1 MSAHFTPM
9 AFIDAHF
16 EPPAALNPDR
26 NEALGLTLS
35 AVLPVVAVAAV
46 AGLVALFGIGDSVRL
61 YSDPLSALLFVPL
74 FPLWGAAHW
83 FAAREGEAGRVASR
97 WVLGLIGFGLVYPFI
112 YGMADAFWL
121 GWANIAWLILIAA
134 TALRLAPVSQ
144 PALLLV
150 LPSLAWVAL
159 AAIPGYVLLTNGWS
173 PGFAVTVGALSGSDS
188 D

>member
-1 MSAHFTPM
+1 M
-9 AFIDAHF
+9 AFLDVHD
-16 EPPAALNPDR
+16 ETPAALDPGR
-26 NEALGLTLS
+26 NEVLGLTLS
-35 AVLPVVAVAAV
+35 AFLPVAAAFAV
-46 AGLVALFGIGDSVRL
+46 AGLVAFLGLGENVPH
-61 YSDPLSALLFVPL
+61 YADPMMALLFVPL

-83 FAAREGEAGRVASR
+83 FAAREGEAGRSAAR

-112 YGMADAFWL
+112 YGIADAFWL

-134 TALRLAPVSQ
+134 TALRLATVSR

-150 LPSLAWVAL
+150 LPSLAWIAL